1 MDGYTLDPDELRQ
14 LKGIL
19 NGASDKLGMKD
30 FSQKATLEGFLT
42 VQDVS
47 PYENVEETVDELIR
61 KLSQFA
67 NQDYPKVVDGMQSFI
82 NKAHTAIT
90 DAADKAHQTAKDYEE
105 KEERGRGRFPN

>member
-1 MDGYTLDPDELRQ
+1 VTDYTLDPDELKQ

-19 NGASDKLGMKD
+19 QGASDQLGMKD
-30 FSQKATLEGFLT
+30 FSEKATLEGFLT

-67 NQDYPKVVDGMQSFI
+67 NQDYPKVVDGMQKFI
-82 NKAHTAIT
+82 NNAHTAIE
-90 DAADKAHQTAKDYEE
+90 DAADKAHQTAKEYED
-105 KEERGRGRFPN
+105 KENQGRNRFHN